1 MEIIEVQDDQE
12 AGIDIAPLI
21 DILFTLII
29 FFLVTT
35 TFQELEKD
43 EKIQLPQHGGA
54 SLVSK
59 DRPLFINVLKDGS
72 YSVGGEPV
80 KDIDYLR
87 VKLISRFKEK
97 PNQKVVLRG
106 DAKAYHEYT
115 TKALEAVSQAGFP
128 SAAIAWDTKPSSNP
142 PQ

>member
-1 MEIIEVQDDQE
+1 MEIIEAQDE
-12 AGIDIAPLI
+12 EGAGIDIAPLI

-35 TFQELEKD
+35 EFQKMEKD
-43 EKIQLPQHGGA
+43 KEIQLPQHGVT
-54 SLVSK
+54 SLASK
-59 DRPLFINVLKDGS
+59 DRRFFINVLKDGR
-72 YSVGGEPV
+72 YSVGGETV
-80 KDIDYLR
+80 DLDYLR
-87 VKLISRFKEK
+87 TKLISRFKEK

>member
-1 MEIIEVQDDQE
+1 MEIIEVQDE
-12 AGIDIAPLI
+12 EGAGIDIAPLI

-35 TFQELEKD
+35 EFQKMEKD
-43 EKIQLPQHGGA
+43 KEIQLPQHGVT
-54 SLVSK
+54 SLASK
-59 DRPLFINVLKDGS
+59 DRRFFINVLKDGR
-72 YSVGGEPV
+72 YSVGGETV
-80 KDIDYLR
+80 DLDYLR
-87 VKLISRFKEK
+87 TKLNSRFKEK

>member
-1 MEIIEVQDDQE
+1 MEIIEVQDE
-12 AGIDIAPLI
+12 EGAGIDIAPLI

-35 TFQELEKD
+35 EFQKMEKD
-43 EKIQLPQHGGA
+43 KEIQLPQHGVT
-54 SLVSK
+54 SLASK
-59 DRPLFINVLKDGS
+59 DRRFFINVLKDGR
-72 YSVGGEPV
+72 YSVGGETV
-80 KDIDYLR
+80 DLDYLR
-87 VKLISRFKEK
+87 TKLISRFKEK

>member
-1 MEIIEVQDDQE
+1 MEIIEVQDE
-12 AGIDIAPLI
+12 EGAGIDIAPLI

-35 TFQELEKD
+35 EFQKLEKD
-43 EKIQLPQHGGA
+43 KEIQLPQHGGA
-54 SLVSK
+54 SLASK
-59 DRPLFINVLKDGS
+59 DRRFFINVLKDGR
-72 YSVGGEPV
+72 YSVGGETV
-80 KDIDYLR
+80 DLDYLR
-87 VKLISRFKEK
+87 TKLISRFKEK

-128 SAAIAWDTKPSSNP
+128 SAAIAWDIKPSSTL